1 DRGRSPPRRGARA
14 RHRRSRC
21 PQWCGPEYG
30 ISRSRR
36 DRSPTRCRC
45 RHDRGRARRGRPSVQ
60 RPQPQ
65 RRGPDRGR
73 ERHSVLAQPWN
84 SPSRAHRAPRPRARI
99 SAVRRG
105 PRRKID
111 RARAASR
118 RSGAAIAD
126 TPPHPGR
133 VDPAAWRDQI
143 APYVRV
149 RLPVGACAKETMTRN
164 PNLPIAAV
172 SDPIKVALL
181 SDDPLLRAGLSSLLA
196 QLGSIDVVERDSAEV
211 ALWDAGVDAGK
222 TLSRLSELRNLPMP
236 VVAVVGDA
244 AHVAPAI
251 AAGARGVVLRDQ
263 VGPGIHAALA
273 AVRSGLTVMD
283 TQLASSLVPSQPPRE
298 PKGRG
303 ELTER
308 ERQVVQ
314 LLAEGLSNKLIADRL
329 GISDHTAK
337 FHVNGVMMKLG
348 ASTRTEAVVEAMR
361 RGLIRL

>member
-1 DRGRSPPRRGARA
+1 M
-14 RHRRSRC
+14 
-21 PQWCGPEYG
+21 E
-30 ISRSRR
+30 
-36 DRSPTRCRC
+36 
-45 RHDRGRARRGRPSVQ
+45 V
-60 RPQPQ
+60 
-65 RRGPDRGR
+65 
-73 ERHSVLAQPWN
+73 
-84 SPSRAHRAPRPRARI
+84 
-99 SAVRRG
+99 
-105 PRRKID
+105 
-111 RARAASR
+111 
-118 RSGAAIAD
+118 SGASYQG
-126 TPPHPGR
+126 P
-133 VDPAAWRDQI
+133 
-143 APYVRV
+143 
-149 RLPVGACAKETMTRN
+149 MTRN

-196 QLGSIDVVERDSAEV
+196 QLGSIDVVERDRAEV
-211 ALWDAGVDAGK
+211 ALWDAGVDASK
-222 TLSRLSELRNLPMP
+222 TLARLAELRTLPMP

-244 AHVAPAI
+244 AHVAPAL

-283 TQLASSLVPSQPPRE
+283 TQLASSLVPNQPPRE

-361 RGLIRL
+361 RGLIKL

>member
-1 DRGRSPPRRGARA
+1 
-14 RHRRSRC
+14 
-21 PQWCGPEYG
+21 
-30 ISRSRR
+30 
-36 DRSPTRCRC
+36 
-45 RHDRGRARRGRPSVQ
+45 
-60 RPQPQ
+60 
-65 RRGPDRGR
+65 
-73 ERHSVLAQPWN
+73 
-84 SPSRAHRAPRPRARI
+84 
-99 SAVRRG
+99 
-105 PRRKID
+105 
-111 RARAASR
+111 
-118 RSGAAIAD
+118 
-126 TPPHPGR
+126 
-133 VDPAAWRDQI
+133 
-143 APYVRV
+143 
-149 RLPVGACAKETMTRN
+149 MTRN
-164 PNLPIAAV
+164 PALPIAAV

-181 SDDPLLRAGLSSLLA
+181 TDDPLLRAGVSSLLE
-196 QLGSIDVVERDSAEV
+196 QLGSIDVVDRDRAEV

-222 TLSRLSELRNLPMP
+222 TLARLTELRTLSMP
-236 VVAVVGDA
+236 VVAVVGDS

-283 TQLASSLVPSQPPRE
+283 TALAESLVPNPPVKPE
-298 PKGRG
+298 ASPAPTKGRG

-314 LLAEGLSNKLIADRL
+314 LLSEGLSNKLIADRL